1 MSDPAFPPPPTI
13 SVVIPTLNEEASLAD
28 AIRSASDADEIVV
41 VDGGS
46 SDRTR
51 AAAEESGARVL
62 VTAASRGLQMA
73 EGARVTR
80 GDWILFLHADTRL
93 SSQACSFV
101 RRLGPTVVGG
111 AFRLRFDSPRLVYRA
126 LELVVRVRT
135 RGLRLP
141 YGDQAMFCRRTAYA
155 AAGGMPAFPVMED
168 VAFIRALGRTGAL
181 SFPAIDAVTS
191 PRRHEK
197 RGPIRSSL
205 WNLWLL
211 TRYFAGVDVSELARA
226 YRS

>member
-1 MSDPAFPPPPTI
+1 MKDAAIQPSPTI
-13 SVVIPTLNEEASLAD
+13 SVVIPTLNEEGSLTAV
-28 AIRSASDADEIVV
+28 IRSASDADEILV

-51 AAAEESGARVL
+51 VVAEESGARV
-62 VTAASRGLQMA
+62 VETAPSRGPQMA
-73 EGARVTR
+73 EGARATR

-93 SSQACSFV
+93 SPQACPYI
-101 RRLGPTVVGG
+101 RRLDPVIMGG
-111 AFRLRFDSPRLVYRA
+111 AFRLRFDSPRLIYRA

-141 YGDQAMFCRRTAYA
+141 YGDQAIFCRRSAYA

-181 SFPAIDAVTS
+181 AFPAIDAVTS
-191 PRRHEK
+191 PRRYER
-197 RGPIRSSL
+197 RGPIRSSIR
-205 WNLWLL
+205 NLWLL
-211 TRYFAGVDVSELARA
+211 TRYFAGADVSDLARA
-226 YRS
+226 YRP